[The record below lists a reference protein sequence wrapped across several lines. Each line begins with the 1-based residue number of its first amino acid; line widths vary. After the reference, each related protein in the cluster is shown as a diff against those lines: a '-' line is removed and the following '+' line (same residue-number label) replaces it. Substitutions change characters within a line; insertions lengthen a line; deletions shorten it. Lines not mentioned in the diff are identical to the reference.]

1 MLHPTCCAHTAQLL
15 IPGISMLHAQ
25 LASTAQPNV
34 LHTVQQSYNHDAIY
48 IALTM
53 ANTMH
58 YNATVQLLTMQCTTA
73 QSLVL
78 VAGVEPAPAA

>member
-1 MLHPTCCAHTAQLL
+1 
-15 IPGISMLHAQ
+15 MLHAQ

-34 LHTVQQSYNHDAIY
+34 LHTVQQSYNNDAIH
-48 IALTM
+48 IALIM
-53 ANTMH
+53 VNSMH